1 MKTAIIT
8 FSAAILLAAAPAVL
22 ARNVSSKAPHQHHQV
37 SKMRPPSISGYA
49 PWRVM
54 HDNGV
59 KTGYSG
65 PFGYAP
71 SAPKDYTTDNSRSAG
86 GGGGAGGGSGM

>member
-8 FSAAILLAAAPAVL
+8 PSAAFLIAASPAVL
-22 ARNVSSKAPHQHHQV
+22 ARNVSSKAAHQHHQV
-37 SKMRPPSISGYA
+37 SKKHPPSISSYA

-59 KTGYSG
+59 KTGYPG
-65 PFGYAP
+65 AFGYAP
-71 SAPKDYTTDNSRSAG
+71 SAPKDYATESSRSA